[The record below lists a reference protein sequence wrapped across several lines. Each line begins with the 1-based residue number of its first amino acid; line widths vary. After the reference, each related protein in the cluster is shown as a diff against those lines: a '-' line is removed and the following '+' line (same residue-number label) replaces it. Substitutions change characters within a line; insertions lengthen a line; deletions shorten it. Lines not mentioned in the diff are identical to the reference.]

1 MVSRLTLVPD
11 QQLGVVVL
19 TNQEVGAAFNAVTLQ
34 VLDAFLQV
42 PATDWTAA
50 YAKAVAKAD
59 GDADTSWKKH
69 LDARA
74 ARSTPSLPLRSYA
87 ATYRDPWYGDVV
99 IRQDGKRLRLQFSRT
114 AQLIGTLEH
123 WQHDSFIVRWDDRSL
138 NADAFVNF
146 ALTPDGAVREMR
158 MEAVSPLTDFSFDF
172 QDLVL
177 TPVAAAQSTQK

>member
-1 MVSRLTLVPD
+1 MVSRLTLVPE
-11 QQLGVVVL
+11 QKLGVVVL

-34 VLDAFLQV
+34 VLDAFLQL

-50 YAKAVAKAD
+50 YAKAVEKAD
-59 GDADTSWKKH
+59 AEADTSWKH
-69 LDARA
+69 HEQARA
-74 ARSTPSLPLRSYA
+74 KRSAPSLPLSGYA
-87 ATYRDPWYGDVV
+87 ATYRDPWYGEVV
-99 IRQDGKRLRLQFSRT
+99 IRQEGKRLRLQFAKT
-114 AQLIGTLEH
+114 AQLVGTLEH

-146 ALTPDGAVREMR
+146 ALTPDGKVREMR

-177 TPVAAAQSTQK
+177 TPVAAAAAQE